1 MEGLYRYLVR
11 RTSGARA
18 GGICLARKPRRRT
31 AACFSKSR
39 PYGAHTGRSSPP
51 PPASAAGCHA
61 TAAQRAYRRRR
72 RHAAPRAV
80 RMAALDVRSGC
91 GSRGRDRGRGSL
103 AGRAALAGSRAVP
116 VLCQPY
122 RRRGRP
128 ASGGRDAGV
137 AQRRHRVAPCRRQGG
152 RGADR
157 AARRR
162 GLFRRVARC
171 AASFVVE
178 TRELAIRVLGTAFNV
193 RALAGNPLTEVVL
206 RTRRRTPRKPRRR
219 QPRVAASQPALCTTP
234 GWATWRWSKSTRSFL
249 CDQALQPGHDE
260 GRHDHGDHRRHRK
273 ELRRTHTHHRR
284 PTMANATTYNYPGA
298 IRSRRPPTLS
308 VFMTGTH
315 CEVIRNEIWGLRPTT
330 AGLLHRTTRNTLHEH
345 QNMKKNSIPAGIG
358 ISSPVDRHVS
368 AGPCYG

>member
-1 MEGLYRYLVR
+1 MERTQDAHLPRHR
-11 RTSGARA
+11 RALR
-18 GGICLARKPRRRT
+18 
-31 AACFSKSR
+31 
-39 PYGAHTGRSSPP
+39 
-51 PPASAAGCHA
+51 CHA

-137 AQRRHRVAPCRRQGG
+137 AARRHRVALCRRQGG

-171 AASFVVE
+171 AASL
-178 TRELAIRVLGTAFNV
+178 RRGDPRAGDPGAGHGLQCP
-193 RALAGNPLTEVVL
+193 ALAGNPFTEVVL
-206 RTRRRTPRKPRRR
+206 ERGAVR
-219 QPRVAASQPALCTTP
+219 LETP
-234 GWATWRWSKSTRSFL
+234 GGDNLVRLHPNQRAVYDARMGDMEVAEINARS
-249 CDQALQPGHDE
+249 
-260 GRHDHGDHRRHRK
+260 
-273 ELRRTHTHHRR
+273 
-284 PTMANATTYNYPGA
+284 M
-298 IRSRRPPTLS
+298 
-308 VFMTGTH
+308 
-315 CEVIRNEIWGLRPTT
+315 
-330 AGLLHRTTRNTLHEH
+330 
-345 QNMKKNSIPAGIG
+345 
-358 ISSPVDRHVS
+358 
-368 AGPCYG
+368 